1 MCGIPPNLIWKGKL
15 IRASQYEEAKS
26 DHVCCSQ
33 FDETFIEMGTNP
45 HGSKVEIT
53 RVTMPLSH
61 THTLHFLLCLA
72 LLLSLVWLT
81 HLNTLSSKV
90 EEQNNFHA

>member
-61 THTLHFLLCLA
+61 THTHT
-72 LLLSLVWLT
+72 S
-81 HLNTLSSKV
+81 LSSLSCFIV
-90 EEQNNFHA
+90 VFGLANPP